1 MRNVQKFIRL
11 QGLNVSHVA
20 IYKWIKKYVSLMQ
33 GCLDKIAP
41 NVSDTWRTDELY
53 LKVKGN
59 TKYLYALMDDDT
71 RFWIAQQIADS
82 KYTQDV
88 QPLFK
93 QGKELAFKKPETLI
107 SDGAPNFHIAYKKE
121 LFSLKSPRTKHIQHI
136 LMRGDL
142 TNTRWSA

>member
-1 MRNVQKFIRL
+1 L
-11 QGLNVSHVA
+11 DYQG
-20 IYKWIKKYVSLMQ
+20 Y
-33 GCLDKIAP
+33 LDKVAP

-93 QGKELAFKKPETLI
+93 QGKELASKKPETII

-121 LFSLKSPRTKHIQHI
+121 LFSLKS
-136 LMRGDL
+136 
-142 TNTRWSA
+142 TRKAYTTHTDARRP